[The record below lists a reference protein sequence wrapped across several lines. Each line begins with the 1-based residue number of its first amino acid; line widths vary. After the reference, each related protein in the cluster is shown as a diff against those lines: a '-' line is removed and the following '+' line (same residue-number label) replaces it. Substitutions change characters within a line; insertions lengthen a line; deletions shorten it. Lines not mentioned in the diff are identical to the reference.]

1 MGKRTPHCKLTE
13 VKALVAIGKVR
24 TTHSARMGAQSL
36 GLSFSEMLGVV
47 LALTKA
53 DFYKSM
59 TTHSDQTVWQDVY
72 RTSTGVGDVYLKLTV
87 LNDLLVVSFKEL

>member
-1 MGKRTPHCKLTE
+1 
-13 VKALVAIGKVR
+13 
-24 TTHSARMGAQSL
+24 
-36 GLSFSEMLGVV
+36 
-47 LALTKA
+47 
-53 DFYKSM
+53 M